1 MRLEA
6 RDISFKYGKGTRQ
19 ILDHVNL
26 TVEPGESVGIMAPSG
41 YGKTTLCKILAGYER
56 PDSGEVLV
64 DGMPV
69 LELRGYCPVQMVWQ
83 HPELSVNPKRRL
95 STVLEEGDW
104 TFENPSERA
113 RIEAGLGIRDDWK
126 DRFPVEI
133 SGGELYIGGQLMN
146 DVAPKDRDISM
157 VFQNYALYPH
167 MTVRENI
174 AFPLKLRK
182 MDKAEIDQRVEQAA
196 EILDITEYLDRKPK
210 ALSGG
215 QRQRVAIGRA
225 IVRDPKVFLMDEPLS
240 HLDGKA
246 RQAMRTEIKRMI
258 HKIKC
263 TTVYVTHD
271 QLEAMSL
278 ADKIAV
284 INFGVLQ
291 QYGTP
296 AEVYDDPVNEFV
308 ASFIGD
314 PPMNILE
321 TTTVK
326 IDNDFFFTFQDSDL
340 KIAVPKRYYSV
351 VSDGFRCKMG
361 VRPMDVLV
369 GGADSQGTPEK
380 ITTFENLGDERR
392 IGISVGESLLMLI
405 TADETRYRAGDI
417 IKLEVRGDK
426 THLFDLET
434 GARIKEK

>member
-1 MRLEA
+1 MIAEKNGITVDTRTAAPA
-6 RDISFKYGKGTRQ
+6 RKMIKCPQKPGINLNLQEDRQ
-19 ILDHVNL
+19 RDRR
-26 TVEPGESVGIMAPSG
+26 
-41 YGKTTLCKILAGYER
+41 TLLIGILAIAA
-56 PDSGEVLV
+56 LV
-64 DGMPV
+64 
-69 LELRGYCPVQMVWQ
+69 
-83 HPELSVNPKRRL
+83 
-95 STVLEEGDW
+95 TV
-104 TFENPSERA
+104 
-113 RIEAGLGIRDDWK
+113 
-126 DRFPVEI
+126 V
-133 SGGELYIGGQLMN
+133 
-146 DVAPKDRDISM
+146 V
-157 VFQNYALYPH
+157 
-167 MTVRENI
+167 
-174 AFPLKLRK
+174 
-182 MDKAEIDQRVEQAA
+182 
-196 EILDITEYLDRKPK
+196 
-210 ALSGG
+210 
-215 QRQRVAIGRA
+215 
-225 IVRDPKVFLMDEPLS
+225 
-240 HLDGKA
+240 
-246 RQAMRTEIKRMI
+246 
-258 HKIKC
+258 
-263 TTVYVTHD
+263 
-271 QLEAMSL
+271 
-278 ADKIAV
+278 
-284 INFGVLQ
+284 NFGVLQ